1 VRTYDIA
8 VASLAIDAP
17 LRWTDN
23 VITQHVI
30 EGVVT
35 AQRGVTRKIS
45 HAAVLLLAV
54 ARELHA
60 GAGLSVRHALDVAAQ
75 LLAASSASVPV
86 SGHLRVTLDRA
97 GLEERLAL
105 RLRDALES
113 APTPRRGRPSR
124 RASR

>member
-1 VRTYDIA
+1 MRNYDVA

-17 LRWTDN
+17 VRWTDN
-23 VITQHVI
+23 VITQHHL
-30 EGVVT
+30 EGVV
-35 AQRGVTRKIS
+35 AARRGVTRKIS

-60 GAGLSVRHALDVAAQ
+60 EAGLSVRDALDRAAQ
-75 LLAASSASVPV
+75 LLATTSASVPM
-86 SGHLRVTLDRA
+86 SGHLRVTLDRS

-113 APTPRRGRPSR
+113 APTPRRGRPPR
-124 RASR
+124 RANR